1 MKRSLDAAYKLLF
14 STREIVRDLIT
25 GFIADP
31 WLGALDL
38 ATLEKV
44 PTNFVDRRLRQRTA
58 DVVWRV
64 RTGAHGWT
72 YLYLLIEF
80 QSRSDHWMAVRV
92 MGYVALLWQDL
103 LRRDEVL
110 RRSRKL
116 PPVIPVVVYSGLK
129 PWRAATDV
137 HELLTPVPDGFSVH
151 LPRLKYLLIDQSRFD
166 EAQLRTMRN
175 LLAAVMRLERPSGRA
190 ALLEAV
196 ADLRRW
202 VTGEPELERVFS
214 EWIRA
219 MFADSPALA
228 DNANPDLQETEMGL
242 RETLKIWRQ
251 EDRAEARE
259 EGREEGREDGRE
271 DGRKEG
277 EALLFQRLLGKR
289 FGPLPSAVVER
300 IASASPAQ
308 IEAWSERVFD
318 AASLDEVF
326 SD

>member
-1 MKRSLDAAYKLLF
+1 MKRSPDAAYKLLF
-14 STREIVRDLIT
+14 STREIVRDLVT

-31 WLGALDL
+31 WLSGLDL
-38 ATLEKV
+38 DTLEKV
-44 PTNFVDRRLRQRTA
+44 PTNFVDRRLRQRTT

-64 RTGAHGWT
+64 RTGEQGWT

-103 LRRDEVL
+103 LRRDETL
-110 RRSRKL
+110 RRRRKL
-116 PPVIPVVVYSGLK
+116 PPVIPVVVYNGLK

-137 HELLTPVPDGFSVH
+137 GELLAPVSDGLSVH
-151 LPRLKYLLIDQSRFD
+151 LPRMKYLLIDQSRFD
-166 EAQLRTMRN
+166 EAQLRSMRN
-175 LLAAVMRLERPSGRA
+175 LLAAVMRLERPSERA
-190 ALLEAV
+190 ALLDAV

-202 VTGEPELERVFS
+202 VTGTPELERVFS

-228 DNANPDLQETEMGL
+228 DGANLDLQETDMGL

-251 EDRAEARE
+251 EDRAEARKA
-259 EGREEGREDGRE
+259 GRQE
-271 DGRKEG
+271 GRKEG
-277 EALLFQRLLGKR
+277 EALLLQRLLGKR
-289 FGPLPSAVVER
+289 FGPLPSAIVER
-300 IASASPAQ
+300 IASASATQ
-308 IEAWSERVFD
+308 IETWGERVLD
-318 AASLDEVF
+318 AASLEEVL